1 MTRREAGQTFHRV
14 ADEGSVAQSA
24 GSRVSQTLARPGIAV
39 DVQSPPRGL
48 VARAGNR
55 VSLSEN
61 RPGPGGSA
69 PFRLIHVCLVRANSS
84 LQQEAAGEANRT
96 GSTSSRRTPV
106 ARRAAISRSLTGLKG
121 LTRRAA
127 LPTTTRASSDCV

>member
-1 MTRREAGQTFHRV
+1 MTRREAGRTFHRV

-84 LQQEAAGEANRT
+84 LQQEAAGEATRT
-96 GSTSSRRTPV
+96 GTTPFRRTPV
-106 ARRAAISRSLTGLKG
+106 APREAISRSLPGLKG
-121 LTRRAA
+121 PPPPPAPPPRR
-127 LPTTTRASSDCV
+127 R